1 MRTIVSRVRALAAT
15 ARPNA
20 AVVAGGLKGW

>member
-1 MRTIVSRVRALAAT
+1 MKTILTRVRGLAAT
-15 ARPNA
+15 ARPKA